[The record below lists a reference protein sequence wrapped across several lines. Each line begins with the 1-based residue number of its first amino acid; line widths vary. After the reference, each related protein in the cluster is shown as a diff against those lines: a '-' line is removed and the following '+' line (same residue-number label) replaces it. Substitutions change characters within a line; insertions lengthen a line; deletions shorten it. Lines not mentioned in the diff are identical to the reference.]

1 MVWLMEQ
8 EFSKNTFVLQENE
21 EIGSVKIA
29 DDVVECEKSRIFKQ
43 VQNGVYARMA
53 MINLALDK

>member
-1 MVWLMEQ
+1 MVWQMEQ

-29 DDVVECEKSRIFKQ
+29 DDVV
-43 VQNGVYARMA
+43 A
-53 MINLALDK
+53 MKWKAWRPCPAI